1 MLNDRNQ
8 TQAMMKEPRKFAA
21 KPAGSGL
28 GRVFPGLG
36 ARTALAV
43 LCAFMVLF
51 AATLRLAHTHTAA
64 EQESGRCQICSS
76 IHTAAPTVAAAV
88 PVTLH
93 AAPEPVVTLAPKN
106 PDTTRITNLS
116 DRAPPA
122 LA

>member
-1 MLNDRNQ
+1 MQVMTERPD
-8 TQAMMKEPRKFAA
+8 KFAA
-21 KPAGSGL
+21 KPASSRL
-28 GRVFPGLG
+28 AG

-43 LCAFMVLF
+43 LCACMVLF

-64 EQESGRCQICSS
+64 EQESGHCQICSS
-76 IHTAAPTVAAAV
+76 IHTAAPTVAMPV

-93 AAPEPVVTLAPKN
+93 AAPEQVATPAPHN
-106 PDTTRITNLS
+106 PATTRITNLS